1 VIIPSNNT
9 GLEFVVKGA
18 CMVGIGYRMLVV
30 FKIDRLDDGWM
41 IFCLVCVCDACSVLG
56 WTTQNYH
63 HLSFVPSHQFKE
75 FRGHQ
80 PA

>member
-41 IFCLVCVCDACSVLG
+41 IFCLVCVCDNVL
-56 WTTQNYH
+56 
-63 HLSFVPSHQFKE
+63 F
-75 FRGHQ
+75 
-80 PA
+80 